1 MLHDEEID
9 DHENGDGDEDAGNG
23 VRNANGLL
31 AEAYILGKLVP
42 KTRRQYELCI
52 DKMTAWIRIHNPEG
66 YDNSLKQ
73 MILPLSE
80 KIIMEF
86 LASVSIHKKKV
97 SAGGAPSTVSIS
109 TVNSPR
115 DVVRQMLS

>member
-1 MLHDEEID
+1 MTTRMEMVMKMLATASATQMVFLLKHTFW
-9 DHENGDGDEDAGNG
+9 
-23 VRNANGLL
+23 ANC
-31 AEAYILGKLVP
+31 

-115 DVVRQMLS
+115 DVVQQMLS